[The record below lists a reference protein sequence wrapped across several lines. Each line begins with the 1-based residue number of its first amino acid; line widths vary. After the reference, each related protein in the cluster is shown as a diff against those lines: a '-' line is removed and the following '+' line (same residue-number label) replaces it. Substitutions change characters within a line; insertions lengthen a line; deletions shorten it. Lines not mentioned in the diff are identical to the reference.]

1 MKPLHVAFV
10 WHMHQPYYKDD
21 LTDTYLLPW
30 VRLRCA
36 KDYYKMPALLDAY
49 PKVRAAFNLVPSLL
63 AQIEDYGKE
72 DSVDLFL
79 NLSKR
84 NAAQLSPEER
94 EFQLRWMRES
104 PRALRVQQSPRYLEL
119 ASRPADAQFT
129 TADIRDLQVW
139 FNLAWCD
146 PVWVESDPGLAELK
160 RKDREFSEE
169 DKTVLFEAQLERMRQ
184 VVPKYRELAER
195 GQAELTFSPYY
206 HPILPLIA
214 HVDAARS
221 ANPQIQL
228 PDRHFSHREDAERQI
243 ELGMSL
249 FERMLGRKPKGMWP
263 SEMAVGES
271 VIGLAEKA
279 ELDWMISDEEVL
291 ARSLEGHFSRDEDL
305 YEPKRIDREGGS
317 VAVVFRDSQLSNAI
331 GFDYQRM
338 GSIDAARD
346 LVGRM
351 KRVRDIQGDHDFLA
365 VIALDGENA
374 WEFYP
379 RDGHDFLNAL
389 YTELEAS
396 SDIVTTTVSDF
407 IAEHPPQQQLHHLH
421 TGSWIG
427 ASLDTWIGDPEH
439 TVAWDLLA
447 ETRDWLEEQSR
458 QRPKES
464 QSAALAWREILITEG
479 SDWFW
484 WFSRK
489 HDSGM
494 DPIWDNQFRLHLRN
508 VYKLMGAR
516 APARLFQPIIKR
528 APTPERG
535 VPAVPIS
542 PESRSDGAWAQAGYY
557 LVGSGFGALHRPAGI
572 VERVFYG
579 NDDENL
585 YFRIDSPRSSQE
597 LESQRIEFWLY
608 CSGAPAGDGQGEID
622 LPLSVAGMSD
632 LGFEPAYVVR
642 VVPHARG
649 GTLTVAKIID
659 PQTRAVEEKSW
670 EVDDPFFLAIPYKQ
684 LAKRPGDTLEMA
696 LVVTREGLDI
706 EEVPPSGSLGV
717 RVPGDALAIEV
728 PHATHLKVL
737 VATAELAPFAKLGG
751 VADVAAAL
759 SKELRRLGHDVR
771 AVLPRYKQV
780 DIARYGLRPVVTDL
794 QVPLGTQ
801 TMPATIFEGRLG
813 DMVVYFVDSPSLYDR
828 DGMFG
833 FGDDDARSV
842 FFSRALLEM
851 LPSLEFFPDV
861 IHVHDWYAALVPNLL
876 DRVYTADAYTQ
887 IATTLTIHNLSAQG
901 VFGFGALMLAGLQE
915 WGLIKLGIPG
925 LDNVVNVLGRG
936 IHFADVVNTV
946 SERYSKEIQTPEYG
960 EGLDEL
966 LRRNG
971 HKVHGVVNGIDYEI
985 FDPMRDPNIPHHY
998 SADAPEGKALCRAE
1012 LRAEL
1017 GLDEVNR
1024 PLCAIV
1030 SRFYDVKGLDL
1041 IEQAMPEL
1049 LQLGLQVVVIGTG
1062 DRRYEDM
1069 FRRWAG
1075 EVPHQVA
1082 VSIGFD
1088 AALAQRIYA
1097 GADMLWMPSRFE
1109 PCGLAQLIALRY
1121 GTIPVVRTTG
1131 GLADTIKDYDPV
1143 AERGN
1148 GFRFGPYDAWQ
1159 FFAAVVRA
1167 AETFRHPSL
1176 WAWLVK
1182 RAMTGDVSWSRSA
1195 QRYVQLYLA
1204 AITAR
1209 RERLGLTMVGGAT
1222 TAAPSATPVGE

>member
-1 MKPLHVAFV
+1 
-10 WHMHQPYYKDD
+10 MHQPYYKDD
-21 LTDTYLLPW
+21 LTNTYLLPW
-30 VRLRCA
+30 VRLRSA
-36 KDYYKMPALLDAY
+36 KDYFKMPALLDAY
-49 PKVRAAFNLVPSLL
+49 PKVRTTFNLVPSLL
-63 AQIEDYGKE
+63 TQIEDYGKE
-72 DSVDLFL
+72 ESVDLFL
-79 NLSKR
+79 NLSR
-84 NAAQLSPEER
+84 RPAGELSTEER
-94 EFQLRWMRES
+94 EFLLRWMRDS

-119 ASRPADAQFT
+119 ASRAVDAPFST
-129 TADIRDLQVW
+129 IDIRDLQVW

-160 RKDREFSEE
+160 RRDRDFGEG
-169 DKTVLFEAQLERMRQ
+169 DKEVLFDKQLERMRQ
-184 VVPKYRELAER
+184 VIPKYRELADR

-206 HPILPLIA
+206 HPILPLIC
-214 HVDAARS
+214 HVDSARS

-228 PDRHFSHREDAERQI
+228 PEHHFSHRDDAERQI
-243 ELGMSL
+243 EMGIGL
-249 FERMLGRKPKGMWP
+249 FERMLGRRPKGMWP

-279 ELDWMISDEEVL
+279 QLDWMISDEEVL
-291 ARSLEGHFSRDEDL
+291 ARSLEAHFSRDEHL
-305 YEPKRIDREGGS
+305 YLPKRIEREGGS
-317 VAVVFRDSQLSNAI
+317 VAMVFRDSQLSNVI

-346 LVGRM
+346 LIARL
-351 KRVRDIQGDHDFLA
+351 KRVRDIQGDRDLLV

-389 YTELEAS
+389 YTELETS

-421 TGSWIG
+421 TGSWIA

-447 ETRDWLEEQSR
+447 ETRDWLEDQSK

-464 QSAALAWREILITEG
+464 QSAALAWREILIIEG

-535 VPAVPIS
+535 VPAVAIS
-542 PESRSDGAWAQAGYY
+542 PESRQDPSWSQAGYY
-557 LVGSGFGALHRPAGI
+557 LVGSGFGALHRPAGV

-585 YFRIDSPRSSQE
+585 YFRVDSPRSSQE
-597 LESQRIEFWLY
+597 LEAQGIEFWLY
-608 CSGAPAGDGQGEID
+608 CSGAPAGGGTGDIE
-622 LPLSVAGMSD
+622 LPLSTAALSD
-632 LGFEPAYVVR
+632 LDFEPAFVVH
-642 VVPHARG
+642 VVPHAKG
-649 GTLTVAKIID
+649 GSVTVARVVE
-659 PQTRAVEEKSW
+659 PQNRATPERSW
-670 EVDDPFFLAIPYKQ
+670 EVDDPFFLAIAFKQ
-684 LAKRPGDTLEMA
+684 LAKRPGDTIEMA
-696 LVVTREGLDI
+696 LVVSREGRDI

-717 RVPGDALAIEV
+717 RVPGNALAIEV
-728 PHATHLKVL
+728 PHSARLKVL

-759 SKELRRLGHDVR
+759 SKELGRVGHDVR
-771 AVLPRYKQV
+771 VVLPRYRQV
-780 DIARYGLRPVVTDL
+780 DIARHGLRPVVRDL
-794 QVPLGTQ
+794 QVPLGAQ
-801 TMPATIFEGRLG
+801 TLPATIFEGRLG
-813 DMVVYFVDSPSLYDR
+813 DLLVYFVDCPQLYDR

-842 FFSRALLEM
+842 YFSRALLEM
-851 LPSLEFFPDV
+851 LPSLQFIPDV
-861 IHVHDWYAALVPNLL
+861 IHIHDWYAALVPNLL
-876 DRVYTADAYTQ
+876 DRVYTSDSYAE
-887 IATTLTIHNLSAQG
+887 IATNLTIHNLSAQG
-901 VFGFGALMLAGLQE
+901 VFGFGALTLAGLQD
-915 WGLIKLGIPG
+915 WGLIKLGVPG
-925 LDNVVNVLGRG
+925 LDNVVNFLGRG

-946 SERYSKEIQTPEYG
+946 SERYAKEIQTPEYG

-985 FDPMRDPNIPHHY
+985 FDPQRDPNLAHHY
-998 SADAPEGKALCRAE
+998 SAGSPEGKALDRTA

-1017 GLDEVNR
+1017 GLDDVKR

-1041 IEQAMPEL
+1041 VEQALPQL
-1049 LQLGLQVVVIGTG
+1049 LKLGLQLVVIGTG

-1069 FRRWAG
+1069 FRRWA
-1075 EVPHQVA
+1075 EELPHQVA

-1088 AALAQRIYA
+1088 PALVQRIYA

-1121 GTIPVVRTTG
+1121 GTISVVRATG
-1131 GLADTIKDYDPV
+1131 GLADTIKDYDP
-1143 AERGN
+1143 ATDRGN
-1148 GFRFGPYDAWQ
+1148 GFRFGPYDPWQ

-1167 AETFRHPSL
+1167 AETFKHPAL
-1176 WAWLVK
+1176 WSVLVH
-1182 RAMTGDVSWSRSA
+1182 RAMTADVSWSHSA
-1195 QRYVQLYLA
+1195 QRYVQLYFA
-1204 AITAR
+1204 AITSR
-1209 RERLGLTMVGGAT
+1209 RERLGLTMVGGGE
-1222 TAAPSATPVGE
+1222 AAPSPAASAGE